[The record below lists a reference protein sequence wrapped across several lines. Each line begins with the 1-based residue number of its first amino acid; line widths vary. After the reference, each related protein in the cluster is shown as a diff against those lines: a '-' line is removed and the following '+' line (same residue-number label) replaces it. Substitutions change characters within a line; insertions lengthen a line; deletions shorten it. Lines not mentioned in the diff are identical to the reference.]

1 MSNSITSWFFEP
13 PIDFESKKYRLLD
26 NALKAEKL
34 LEEGDMQ
41 GAMDFIEDHLVC
53 FYKFKT
59 EKEIINFNNKEIIGI
74 DPLMLN
80 LVFADPEINVD
91 RQKEIDILCDVAELG
106 VLEFEGLNSLFRIK
120 WRDIDDVIR
129 LSYMPEKPPLLNHG
143 HVFLSNPKENWTR
156 LYTFENPENCSDWT
170 SFKLNF
176 HTSHDYNQSKILDF
190 VRVLKEKESN
200 NIILSGYIDESF
212 KNMKSIDFILS
223 CKIYYR
229 LLKDY
234 MF

>member
-34 LEEGDMQ
+34 LEDGDMK

-91 RQKEIDILCDVAELG
+91 RQKEIDIL
-106 VLEFEGLNSLFRIK
+106 
-120 WRDIDDVIR
+120 
-129 LSYMPEKPPLLNHG
+129 
-143 HVFLSNPKENWTR
+143 
-156 LYTFENPENCSDWT
+156 
-170 SFKLNF
+170 
-176 HTSHDYNQSKILDF
+176 
-190 VRVLKEKESN
+190 
-200 NIILSGYIDESF
+200 
-212 KNMKSIDFILS
+212 
-223 CKIYYR
+223 
-229 LLKDY
+229 
-234 MF
+234 